1 MVWAT
6 LLLVGV
12 PLWLCAAAI
21 GVLVLR
27 NRSLRKR
34 AGNVPARLRAAPGK
48 RWTRGH
54 GLWVHD
60 VWAFRGSP
68 AAWSEKLVWVSDVT
82 IRRATADEAEKLRGL
97 GENPTVA
104 VLAYDGGTMEVAASA
119 EHRARLIGPFVSSA
133 SLSELDAAGAESFSP
148 FSTPNHRHGEPQP

>member
-1 MVWAT
+1 MVWAI

-119 EHRARLIGPFVSSA
+119 EHRARLIGPFVSSI

-148 FSTPNHRHGEPQP
+148 FPTPNHRHGAPQP

>member
-1 MVWAT
+1 MIWAI
-6 LLLVGV
+6 LLLLGV
-12 PLWLCAAAI
+12 PLWLCAVAI
-21 GVLVLR
+21 GVLILR

-34 AGNVPARLRAAPGK
+34 AGNVPARLRTAPGK

-68 AAWSEKLVWVSDVT
+68 AAWSEKLVWVTGVT
-82 IRRATADEAEKLRGL
+82 VRKATADEAGKLRGL

-104 VLAYDGGTMEVAASA
+104 TFAYDGGTMEVATSDA
-119 EHRARLIGPFVSSA
+119 HRAELIGPFVTSNSK
-133 SLSELDAAGAESFSP
+133 SEPNAAGVESFSP
-148 FSTPNHRHGEPQP
+148 FPTPDNRHGAPQP